1 MRFKID
7 NDITEHV
14 LRVDALVKRWLIL
27 VSNPDLSD
35 KERLEELEMQVR
47 REIVMEQV
55 QTGLPRDLQ
64 ARIDARGPR
73 TVGEL
78 KQCIQEY
85 QLKRRG
91 RYGTEIYY
99 ILLT

>member
-7 NDITEHV
+7 NDIAEHV
-14 LRVDALVKRWLIL
+14 SRVDALVKRWLIPI
-27 VSNPDLSD
+27 SNPDLTD

-64 ARIDARGPR
+64 ARIDARGPC

-85 QLKRRG
+85 
-91 RYGTEIYY
+91 
-99 ILLT
+99 